1 MMMTTE
7 TLEKMTVGYVVHGL
21 NNSKAIA
28 LKKEYFSINYRSD
41 GSAIVHN
48 GLVLLDHQLSY
59 HFRAIWSILKVHFNL
74 TKYLLHTYLIWK

>member
-41 GSAIVHN
+41 GSGIVHN
-48 GLVLLDHQLSY
+48 GLVLDHQLQIISEPSGL
-59 HFRAIWSILKVHFNL
+59 F
-74 TKYLLHTYLIWK
+74 

>member
-28 LKKEYFSINYRSD
+28 LKKEYFSINYRSY
-41 GSAIVHN
+41 GSGMVN
-48 GLVLLDHQLSY
+48 KGLVLDHQGFLSFQSHLVY
-59 HFRAIWSILKVHFNL
+59 SKGTL
-74 TKYLLHTYLIWK
+74 

>member
-1 MMMTTE
+1 MMTTE

-28 LKKEYFSINYRSD
+28 LKKEYFSINYRS
-41 GSAIVHN
+41 GRVHN

-59 HFRAIWSILKVHFNL
+59 HVRAIWSILKVHFNL
-74 TKYLLHTYLIWK
+74 TKHIYLGNTYLIWK